1 MNNLE
6 TNIGAVL
13 HRQWWLL
20 LLRGIVAIAFGVLT
34 FMRPGITLQAL
45 VWLFGIYVFIDGL
58 LGAWLA
64 VQGRKEVED
73 WWVLLLWGLLGI
85 GIGILAFVK
94 PDLTALAL
102 LFYIALWAIATGV
115 LEIVAAVRLRKV
127 ISGELWLILAGI
139 VSVAFGVWLVARPEA
154 GALAVL
160 WAIGIYAIVFGVLVV
175 LFAFKIRSYVGKVTD
190 FVSKAA
196 GT

>member
-13 HRQWWLL
+13 HRQWWLM
-20 LLRGIVAIAFGVLT
+20 LLRGIVAIGFGILT
-34 FMRPGITLQAL
+34 FVRPGITLQAL
-45 VWLFGIYVFIDGL
+45 VWLFGIYVFIDGI

-64 VQGRKEVED
+64 IQGRKEVED
-73 WWVLLLWGLLGI
+73 WWVFLLWGLAGI
-85 GIGILAFVK
+85 VIGVLAFAK

-102 LFYIALWAIATGV
+102 LFYIAVWAIATGV

-127 ISGELWLILAGI
+127 ISGEWWLILAGLL
-139 VSVAFGVWLVARPEA
+139 SVAFGVWLVAQPDK

-160 WAIGIYAIVFGVLVV
+160 YAIGIYAVVFGVLLVI
-175 LFAFKIRSYVGKVTD
+175 LAFRVRS
-190 FVSKAA
+190 FVSRVT
-196 GT
+196 GG

>member
-1 MNNLE
+1 MNNVE

-13 HRQWWLL
+13 HRQWWLM

-85 GIGILAFVK
+85 GIGILAFAK

-102 LFYIALWAIATGV
+102 LFYIAVWAIAAGV

-127 ISGELWLILAGI
+127 ISGEWWLILAGLL
-139 VSVAFGVWLVARPEA
+139 SVLFGVWLIAQPDR

-160 WAIGIYAIVFGVLVV
+160 YAIGVYAVVFGALLVL
-175 LFAFKIRSYVGKVTD
+175 LAFKVRS
-190 FVSKAA
+190 FVSRVTS
-196 GT
+196 G